1 MFDFLRPN
9 DAIGNGRQFDP
20 VRQHYSSC
28 RDRRL
33 FSVRGRIG
41 AAHDNQLLNV

>member
-28 RDRRL
+28 CDRL
-33 FSVRGRIG
+33 FSVGG
-41 AAHDNQLLNV
+41 ALLLTMITSF